1 MKNYFNKTSLA
12 LAFSLLGAA
21 SSMSAIA
28 MNTSDKD
35 QIHEVEVIAD
45 DSEDVKIF
53 VSIDGEV
60 TDVKL
65 PKSALGDKAQLE
77 AALIDLPVELR
88 EKLLNDLGNIHL
100 EDKMVKID
108 KQGHSTNLSWNS
120 DSENEHVIVLHTE
133 MEGSTDDVANKLIKE
148 FKHVSADGSME
159 KVFKIKHDGK
169 LSAESVIRLLN
180 HGDFSPEDLD
190 KIQQALDAKR

>member
-28 MNTSDKD
+28 MNTTDKH

-45 DSEDVKIF
+45 NSEEVKIL
-53 VSIDGEV
+53 VNIDGDV

-65 PKSALGDKAQLE
+65 PKSALSDRAQLE
-77 AALIDLPVELR
+77 AALTDLPVELR
-88 EKLLNDLGNIHL
+88 EKLLNDLGSIHL
-100 EDKMVKID
+100 DDKMVKID
-108 KQGHSTNLSWNS
+108 KQDHSSDLSWNS
-120 DSENEHVIVLHTE
+120 DSESEHVIVLHTE
-133 MEGSTDDVANKLIKE
+133 MEGSNENIANKLIKE

-169 LSAESVIRLLN
+169 LNAETL
-180 HGDFSPEDLD
+180 
-190 KIQQALDAKR
+190 